1 MYVCVK
7 SSPNSPRK
15 TVQIVES
22 SRINGRPRQKVIRYI
37 GVAKDEKSLRQL
49 KKVAE
54 FLKAEIQQQESS
66 QLNFF
71 KPEQLS
77 RMAIESKQ
85 KDKSGREDQ
94 RALKVNLKQL
104 REEQRCIV
112 GIHEVYGRIY
122 SELGFEGLLRLSSAN
137 NILKQTVLARIG
149 SPASKRASIALLQRD
164 YGIRLPPGK
173 GLSDDGSHRRKSH

>member
-94 RALKVNLKQL
+94 RALKVNLKRL
-104 REEQRCIV
+104 REEQ
-112 GIHEVYGRIY
+112 
-122 SELGFEGLLRLSSAN
+122 
-137 NILKQTVLARIG
+137 
-149 SPASKRASIALLQRD
+149 ALHSGD
-164 YGIRLPPGK
+164 T
-173 GLSDDGSHRRKSH
+173 